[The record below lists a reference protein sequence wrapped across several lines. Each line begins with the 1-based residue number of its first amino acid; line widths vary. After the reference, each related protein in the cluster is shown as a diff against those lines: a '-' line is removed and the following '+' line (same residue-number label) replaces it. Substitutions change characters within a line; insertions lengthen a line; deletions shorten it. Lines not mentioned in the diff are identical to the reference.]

1 MTVQRKKLHQLF
13 FPLFFETL
21 FMMLAGMVDTL
32 MLSSEGDYAVGAVGT
47 ANTYISLFIIMF
59 SIISSGMVAVMTQYI
74 GAKRPGVAHQ
84 ALKLGLMFNL
94 SVGVVITGVLIF
106 GTDAILKAVG
116 IARDL
121 EEPASIYLR
130 TIGAFCICNPMGVEH
145 KEKTK
150 QAAAHQKRIAVRPLA
165 AGIVSRVK
173 GSGYLG
179 VHRDVRVDRAGEA
192 QGPHLQRG
200 QNIAPCPVVF
210 NLIVQKGEGEYDI
223 LVLHPHA
230 GVAVDGVEFTG
241 EDGHDGTGHDG
252 IFAGS
257 GGHCAAPFFDIDD
270 LHMVVPVQIH
280 PGKVLGDGTQVSVV
294 GETRL
299 LMQQG
304 LSVL

>member
-1 MTVQRKKLHQLF
+1 MTVQRKTLHQLF

-130 TIGAFCICNPMGVEH
+130 TIGAFSICNALTPILSSYLRSFGYTTPTMVATVAATIINVVLNGLFLFVMHWGVFGVALATGISRLVNLLWLCIAARYRI
-145 KEKTK
+145 KPEKTPILR
-150 QAAAHQKRIAVRPLA
+150 QAGKCYGR
-165 AGIVSRVK
+165 S
-173 GSGYLG
+173 SGWDC
-179 VHRDVRVDRAGEA
+179 RR
-192 QGPHLQRG
+192 QRRRLC
-200 QNIAPCPVVF
+200 ITSLSHWSSAC
-210 NLIVQKGEGEYDI
+210 L
-223 LVLHPHA
+223 
-230 GVAVDGVEFTG
+230 TG
-241 EDGHDGTGHDG
+241 WMPPER
-252 IFAGS
+252 
-257 GGHCAAPFFDIDD
+257 
-270 LHMVVPVQIH
+270 
-280 PGKVLGDGTQVSVV
+280 
-294 GETRL
+294 RL
-299 LMQQG
+299 LPDLTLCRSPISLTACPLRWHMPMQCW
-304 LSVL
+304 